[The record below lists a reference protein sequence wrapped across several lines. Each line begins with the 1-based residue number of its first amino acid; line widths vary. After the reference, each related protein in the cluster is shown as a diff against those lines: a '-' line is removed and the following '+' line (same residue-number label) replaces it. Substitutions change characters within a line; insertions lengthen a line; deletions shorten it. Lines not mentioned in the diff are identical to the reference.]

1 MPKPLRLVVL
11 TLGIGLSL
19 ATVPASSL
27 GRCRITCSNTS
38 NLSCTSEV
46 GDCQFIIGDVHNF
59 IVCDG
64 VATVCP

>member
-1 MPKPLRLVVL
+1 MRKPLRLVALAV
-11 TLGIGLSL
+11 GIGLSL
-19 ATVPASSL
+19 AALPASSL
-27 GRCRITCSNTS
+27 DRCRIACSNTS